1 MPGNGAGGGAPL
13 PRLHG
18 ITELMTTA
26 DIRGLYDRM
35 IAGWNAGD
43 AVAMTHDFA
52 EDGEIVGFDGSEVSG
67 RERIASY
74 LAGIF
79 AGHKVASF
87 VTLVREVREIAPD
100 VMLLRAHAGMV
111 PPSKSEINRATNA
124 VQTLIAVRHDDRW
137 QIALFQNTPAA
148 WHGRDDDADALTAEL
163 QAAFDASM

>member
-1 MPGNGAGGGAPL
+1 MN
-13 PRLHG
+13 R
-18 ITELMTTA
+18 
-26 DIRGLYDRM
+26 DVRDLYHRM

-43 AVAMTHDFA
+43 AAAMTRDFA
-52 EDGEIVGFDGSEVSG
+52 DDGQIVGFDGSEVSG

-87 VTLVREVREIAPD
+87 VTLVREVRELAPD

-111 PPSKSEINRATNA
+111 PPDKAEINRATNA
-124 VQTLIAVRHDDRW
+124 VQTLVAVKRGDRW

-148 WHGRDDDADALTAEL
+148 WHGREDDANALTAEL
-163 QAAFDASM
+163 QAAFNTSK

>member
-1 MPGNGAGGGAPL
+1 L

-18 ITELMTTA
+18 IAELMNAA
-26 DIRGLYDRM
+26 DIRGLYERM

-43 AVAMTHDFA
+43 AAAMTRDFA
-52 EDGEIVGFDGSEVSG
+52 DDGEIVGFDGSEVSG

-74 LAGIF
+74 LAAIF

-87 VTLVREVREIAPD
+87 VTLVREVREIAPG

-111 PPSKSEINRATNA
+111 PPGKSEINRATNA
-124 VQTLIAVRHDDRW
+124 VQTLIAVRDDDRW

-148 WHGRDDDADALTAEL
+148 WHGREDDADALTAEL
-163 QAAFDASM
+163 QTAFDAK